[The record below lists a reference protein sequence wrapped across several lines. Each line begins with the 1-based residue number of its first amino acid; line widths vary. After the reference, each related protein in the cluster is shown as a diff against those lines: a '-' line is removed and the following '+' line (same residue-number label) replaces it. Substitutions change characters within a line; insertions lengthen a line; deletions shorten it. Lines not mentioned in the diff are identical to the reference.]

1 MVRACCSSD
10 NCTGASTPLGV
21 DGSYVGLG
29 VVYNYVFIFKQI
41 FTLFLK
47 KVSTKMNQLQIG
59 KNMRVKFQTSPN
71 QSHDLTTPRKG
82 I

>member
-47 KVSTKMNQLQIG
+47 KDQGLALKHVRL
-59 KNMRVKFQTSPN
+59 F
-71 QSHDLTTPRKG
+71 
-82 I
+82 